1 MAQGRSGVAERD
13 AETGAT
19 WPRNGLEATGR
30 RLKGK
35 ERQWPGDE
43 PEEQRTRVLLQKPRG
58 AVGQQAP
65 RELRL
70 PSEAE
75 GDRDFKK
82 QQRVLG
88 ILWMLGWEF
97 QMH

>member
-1 MAQGRSGVAERD
+1 MATERPGGHRPTFEGEGEAVA
-13 AETGAT
+13 
-19 WPRNGLEATGR
+19 W
-30 RLKGK
+30 
-35 ERQWPGDE
+35 DE